1 MKIQS
6 GKFIVCLLS
15 LFLLSATVFAQTT
28 AFNFQGRLNDGG
40 TAANG
45 RYDLQFKLFD
55 QLAGGAQIGATVDR
69 PNLQLISGVFST
81 VLDFG
86 ALAFTGG
93 DRFIE
98 ISVKP
103 NASPNAFVILGAR
116 QQILS
121 VPFASR
127 SLNAT
132 QAENSTN
139 AVNATNALAL
149 GGTAASE
156 FARLNAVN
164 NGGLEITG
172 DLTVRGNLRQF
183 NASNGGTKSLIYA
196 KPTRNG
202 DPTVVK
208 CYNGITNSSAPPCGF
223 IVTQVSGLTG
233 VYRVD
238 FGFSIV
244 DRIPSVSAE
253 YGSGCDFLSCG
264 IGYNYGANF
273 RRFNATTMEIF
284 TFAAGNS
291 TDTTQAAFTLV
302 LY

>member
-1 MKIQS
+1 MYKPFLVTLFIAIAAS
-6 GKFIVCLLS
+6 GI
-15 LFLLSATVFAQTT
+15 FAQTT
-28 AFNFQGRLNDGG
+28 AFNFQGFLKDGG

-45 RYDLQFKLFD
+45 RYDLQFKLFN
-55 QLAGGAQIGATVDR
+55 QLAGGTQIGATVDR
-69 PNLQLISGVFST
+69 PNLQLINGVFST

-86 ALAFTGG
+86 ATAFAGG

-98 ISVKP
+98 ISLRP

-121 VPFASR
+121 VPFAAR
-127 SLNAT
+127 SLNSV
-132 QAENSTN
+132 QAD
-139 AVNATNALAL
+139 NALTL
-149 GGTAASE
+149 GGTTASE

-172 DLTVRGNLRQF
+172 DFTVRGNLRQS
-183 NASNGGTKSLIYA
+183 NTSNGGTKALIYA
-196 KPTRNG
+196 KPTPNG

-208 CYNGITNSSAPPCGF
+208 CYNGITNSSVPPCGF
-223 IVTQVSGLTG
+223 TVTQVSGLTG

-253 YGSGCDFLSCG
+253 YGSGCSPLPPACG
-264 IGYNYGANF
+264 GTGYNFGANF
-273 RRFNATTMEIF
+273 RRLNATTMEIF
-284 TFAAGNS
+284 TFQSGNS